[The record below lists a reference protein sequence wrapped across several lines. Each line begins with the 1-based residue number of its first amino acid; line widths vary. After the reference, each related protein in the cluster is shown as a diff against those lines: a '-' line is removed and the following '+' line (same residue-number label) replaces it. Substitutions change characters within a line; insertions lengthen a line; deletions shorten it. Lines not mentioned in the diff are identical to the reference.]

1 MVIESLNNEKI
12 KEIRKL
18 KEKKYRDKLK
28 KYIVEGEH
36 LVNEAY
42 KSGNLD
48 TLIVLNNYD
57 YSLIDIN
64 TIYVTKEII
73 KSISDLET
81 PYNVIGIC
89 KYPTEKEIQN
99 KILLLDNI
107 QDPGNLGTII
117 RSATAFNIDT
127 IVLNTKSV
135 DLYNS
140 KVLRAAQGNNF
151 YINIM
156 RKDLKDFIP
165 YLKENNYKIYS
176 TNVKDGND
184 IKSLE
189 KTEKYAIIM
198 GNEGSG
204 VDPILQ
210 EYSDYNI
217 YIKMNEKCESLNVA
231 VATSIILYELNK

>member
-18 KEKKYRDKLK
+18 KEKKYRDKFK

-36 LVNEAY
+36 LVNEAF
-42 KSGNLD
+42 KSNNLE
-48 TLIVLNNYD
+48 TLIVLDSYN
-57 YSLIDIN
+57 YSLDIN

-89 KYPTEKEIQN
+89 KYPTEKEIGN

-151 YINIM
+151 YINIL
-156 RKDLKDFIP
+156 RKDLKEFIP
-165 YLKENNYKIYS
+165 FLKENNYKIYS
-176 TNVKDGND
+176 TNVNDGND
-184 IKSLE
+184 LKKLE
-189 KTEKYAIIM
+189 KNKKYAIIM

-217 YIKMNEKCESLNVA
+217 YINMNEKCESLNVA
-231 VATSIILYELNK
+231 VATSIILYEFNK